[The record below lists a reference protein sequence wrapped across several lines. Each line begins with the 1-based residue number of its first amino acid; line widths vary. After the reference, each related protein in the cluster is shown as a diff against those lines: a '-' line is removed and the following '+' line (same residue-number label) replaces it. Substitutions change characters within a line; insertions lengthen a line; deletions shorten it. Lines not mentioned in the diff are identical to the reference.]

1 MKISLE
7 EKSPKTNKVKEFFK
21 KFKSVLE
28 GIFYPANIKCINC
41 NVDLP
46 QKQEIE
52 FCENCLSKLEFIEND
67 KCCKRCGA
75 KLKTSNLCLAC
86 KSNKREF
93 KLARSVMVY
102 DGIASRLIKNFKYQN
117 KPYMSRT
124 FGKLLA
130 KKFVSL
136 NWKVDF
142 ITFVPITKKK
152 EKKRGFNQ
160 ARLLAEE
167 FYKNTGVQLEKDIL
181 IKKQETKEQA
191 SLGFKDRQENLR
203 KSFKVTNKDKVFGKS
218 ILLIDDV
225 FTTGATA
232 NACSLAFKKAGA
244 KEVFVLTVASTS
256 RKILGIEDKK
266 QDEKLESDNALK
278 SLIY

>member
-1 MKISLE
+1 MKISLK
-7 EKSPKTNKVKEFFK
+7 EKPPKRNKVKEFFK
-21 KFKSVLE
+21 KLKNVLE
-28 GIFYPANIKCINC
+28 EIFYPANIKCINC
-41 NVDLP
+41 NIDLP
-46 QKQEIE
+46 VKQEIE
-52 FCENCLSKLEFIEND
+52 FCESCFSKLEFIEND

-93 KLARSVMVY
+93 KLARSVMEY
-102 DGIASRLIKNFKYQN
+102 DGITAKLIKTFKYKN

-130 KKFVSL
+130 LKFESL

-142 ITFVPITKKK
+142 ATFVPITKKK

-167 FYKNTGVQLEKDIL
+167 FSKTANVSIEKDIL
-181 IKKQETKEQA
+181 IKKQDTKEQA

-203 KSFKVTNKDKVFGKS
+203 KTFKVTNKDKVRGKI

-244 KEVFVLTVASTS
+244 KEVYVLTVASTT
-256 RKILGIEDKK
+256 RKILGLEDKK
-266 QDEKLESDNALK
+266 RDEKLENDNPLK